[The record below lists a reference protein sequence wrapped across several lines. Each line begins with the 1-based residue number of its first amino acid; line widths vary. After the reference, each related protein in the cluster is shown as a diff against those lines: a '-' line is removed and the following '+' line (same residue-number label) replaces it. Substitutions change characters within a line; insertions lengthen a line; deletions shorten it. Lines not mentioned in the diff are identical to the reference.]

1 MESRIG
7 SKRYVALAVLAL
19 ALFRGPVAGSETI
32 SVDQVRVGMK
42 GHGLTVVRGY
52 GVERFDVE
60 VIGVLRNAAV
70 GRSVILVSLSGLGL
84 AETGVVAGMSGSP
97 VYLEGRLAGAVASG
111 WGFSKKAVAGVTPI
125 ESMASIVPERPPVAG
140 SGRAAGPP
148 IADRAAFFARL
159 AAVSEEVRL
168 EALRRALLESL
179 PATPAFAAG
188 GSTLLS
194 FQGVGIPAS
203 TLASFRE
210 PLSRLGVSEGNLGLL
225 GASPEVAAGGTAS
238 TAPATLAPGAAVTA
252 FLVRGDLQ
260 LGATG
265 TVTEVYP
272 DGRFVAFGHPF
283 LGAGELELPVASAEV
298 VTIVSSL
305 YQSFK
310 LANGGEPRY
319 RLTNDRDTGV
329 GGRTDRTASTIPV
342 TVLVEGDGRTPRE
355 FHFEAAS
362 HPKLLPL
369 LAGLVADA
377 SMTAADPT
385 PRDRLLSFRITLDT
399 ASGEVSYEDVAT
411 GGRAKESAVLSTVAL
426 AAAVADNDLGDPGI
440 RGIRLRFGSST
451 EERRLRLV
459 EAAPASRKVAPG
471 ETLVVAIRMAD
482 RRGEESVRVVRLPV
496 PPGTP
501 EGRATLVVSDGN
513 GATALRQL
521 LDPSEP
527 RTLGQFATFISRIVP
542 GNRLFAGLL
551 VAARGAATRSS
562 TLETLPPTAMALLA
576 GAREQGET
584 GIADVEA
591 RLVSEEIV
599 TFDRPVSGSVRIDV
613 DVDRSRPRGTR

>member
-1 MESRIG
+1 
-7 SKRYVALAVLAL
+7 
-19 ALFRGPVAGSETI
+19 
-32 SVDQVRVGMK
+32 
-42 GHGLTVVRGY
+42 
-52 GVERFDVE
+52 
-60 VIGVLRNAAV
+60 
-70 GRSVILVSLSGLGL
+70 
-84 AETGVVAGMSGSP
+84 MSGSP

-125 ESMASIVPERPPVAG
+125 ESMASIVPEKPRSPVP
-140 SGRAAGPP
+140 AGPP
-148 IADRAAFFARL
+148 GRRSQTARLLRAPRGRPRGDPAGGAPTRVAREPAGRTRVSGRGLDAPLVPGRGDSRFYRGHVSRAALPSRGERGESQRSWGPHP
-159 AAVSEEVRL
+159 AV
-168 EALRRALLESL
+168 
-179 PATPAFAAG
+179 ATVDPVSAVP
-188 GSTLLS
+188 STL
-194 FQGVGIPAS
+194 V
-203 TLASFRE
+203 
-210 PLSRLGVSEGNLGLL
+210 
-225 GASPEVAAGGTAS
+225 
-238 TAPATLAPGAAVTA
+238 PGAAVTA
-252 FLVRGDLQ
+252 YLVRGDLQ

-283 LGAGELELPVASAEV
+283 LGAGELELPVATAEV
-298 VTIVSSL
+298 VTVVSSL

-342 TVLVEGDGRTPRE
+342 TVLVEGDGRPARE
-355 FHFEAAS
+355 FRFEVAS

-411 GGRAKESAVLSTVAL
+411 GGRAKEAAVLSTVAL

-440 RGIRLRFGSST
+440 RGVRLRFESST

-459 EAAPASRKVAPG
+459 DAAPASRKVAPG
-471 ETLVVAIRMAD
+471 ETLVVAIRLAD

-496 PPGTP
+496 PAGTP

-513 GATALRQL
+513 SATALRQL

-527 RTLGQFATFISRIVP
+527 RTLGQFATFVSRIVP
-542 GNRLFAGLL
+542 GNRLLAGLL
-551 VAARGAATRSS
+551 VATRGAATRSS
-562 TLETLPPTAMALLA
+562 TLEALPAHRARASRRGARAGGDGNRRRRGAARVRGDRHFRPPRLGLRPNRRRRREGAPARNPMSQLPIRSCRRGPRARARFHPGRCPSVRPRPASRRPPRPGTSSRATWTGRRSLPTA
-576 GAREQGET
+576 G
-584 GIADVEA
+584 
-591 RLVSEEIV
+591 
-599 TFDRPVSGSVRIDV
+599 
-613 DVDRSRPRGTR
+613 

>member
-7 SKRYVALAVLAL
+7 SKRYVAFAALAL
-19 ALFRGPVAGSETI
+19 ALFRGPVAASEPLP
-32 SVDQVRVGMK
+32 VDQVRAGMK
-42 GHGLTVVRGY
+42 GYGLTVVRGY

-60 VIGVLRNAAV
+60 VLGVLRNVAV
-70 GRSVILVSLSGLGL
+70 GRSVILVSLSGLDL

-125 ESMASIVPERPPVAG
+125 ESMASIVPEKPGVGG
-140 SGRAAGPP
+140 SGRTAGPP
-148 IADRAAFFARL
+148 IADRAAFFAHL
-159 AAVSEEVRL
+159 AAVPEEVRL
-168 EALRRALLESL
+168 EELRRALLEGL
-179 PATPAFAAG
+179 PAQPVSAAG

-194 FQGVGIPAS
+194 FQGVGLAAS
-203 TLASFRE
+203 TVAAFRE
-210 PLSRLGVSEGNLGLL
+210 PLSRLGVSEGNLALL
-225 GASPEVAAGGTAS
+225 GASSPAGPGSSAS
-238 TAPATLAPGAAVTA
+238 TVPAALVPGASVTA
-252 FLVRGDLQ
+252 YLVRGDVQ

-283 LGAGELELPVASAEV
+283 LGAGELELPVAPAEV
-298 VTIVSSL
+298 VTVVPTS

-329 GGRTDRTASTIPV
+329 GGRTDRTAATIPV
-342 TVLVEGDGRTPRE
+342 NVLVEGEGRPPRE
-355 FHFEAAS
+355 FHFQAAS
-362 HPKLLPL
+362 HPKLLPV

-377 SMTAADPT
+377 AMTAADPT
-385 PRDRLLSFRITLDT
+385 PRDRLLSFRIALDT

-411 GGRAKESAVLSTVAL
+411 GGRSKEAAVLSTVAL
-426 AAAVADNDLGDPGI
+426 VADVADNDLGEPGI
-440 RGIRLRFGSST
+440 KGIRLRFESSA

-471 ETLVVAIRMAD
+471 ETLVVAIRLAD
-482 RRGEESVRVVRLPV
+482 RRGEESVRVVRLRV

-513 GATALRQL
+513 AATALRQL

-527 RTLGQFATFISRIVP
+527 RTLAQFATFVSRIVP
-542 GNRLFAGLL
+542 GNRLLAGLL
-551 VAARGAATRSS
+551 VATRSAATRSS
-562 TLETLPPTAMALLA
+562 TLEAIPPTALALLA

-584 GIADVEA
+584 GIGDVEA

-599 TFDRPVSGSVRIDV
+599 TYDRPVSGALRIDV
-613 DVDRSRPRGTR
+613 DVERPRPRGTR

>member
-1 MESRIG
+1 MESRRG
-7 SKRYVALAVLAL
+7 SKRYVTVAALAIG
-19 ALFRGPVAGSETI
+19 LFRAPVAASETLP
-32 SVDQVRVGMK
+32 VDQVRVGMT
-42 GHGLTVVRGY
+42 GYGLTVVRGY
-52 GVERFDVE
+52 GIERFDVE

-70 GRSVILVSLSGLGL
+70 GRSVILVSLSGLDL

-125 ESMASIVPERPPVAG
+125 ESMESIVPERPGVAG
-140 SGRAAGPP
+140 PGRAAGPP

-159 AAVSEEVRL
+159 AAVSEEARL
-168 EALRRALLESL
+168 EELRRAMLESL
-179 PATPAFAAG
+179 PAAHAFPAG
-188 GSTLLS
+188 DSTLLS
-194 FQGVGIPAS
+194 FQGAGIPAS
-203 TLASFRE
+203 TLAAFRE
-210 PLSRLGVSEGNLGLL
+210 PLSRLGVNEGNHGLL
-225 GASPEVAAGGTAS
+225 GASPAVATGGTAS
-238 TAPATLAPGAAVTA
+238 ASPSTLAPGAAVTA
-252 FLVRGDLQ
+252 YLVRGDLQ

-283 LGAGELELPVASAEV
+283 LGAGELELPVATAEV

-310 LANGGEPRY
+310 IANGGEPRY

-342 TVLVEGDGRTPRE
+342 TVLVEGEGRPTRE
-355 FHFEAAS
+355 FRFEAAS

-385 PRDRLLSFRITLDT
+385 PRDRLLSFRITLET

-451 EERRLRLV
+451 EERRLQLV

-471 ETLVVAIRMAD
+471 ETLVVAIRLAD
-482 RRGEESVRVVRLPV
+482 RRGEESVRIVRLSV

-542 GNRLFAGLL
+542 GNRLLAGLL
-551 VAARGAATRSS
+551 VATRGAATRSS
-562 TLETLPPTAMALLA
+562 TLESLPPTAMALLA
-576 GAREQGET
+576 GAREQGEM

-591 RLVSEEIV
+591 RLASEEII

-613 DVDRSRPRGTR
+613 DVERPRPRGTR

>member
-1 MESRIG
+1 MESRRG
-7 SKRYVALAVLAL
+7 SKRYVALAVLAI
-19 ALFRGPVAGSETI
+19 ALFQGPVAGSETLP
-32 SVDQVRVGMK
+32 VDQVRVGMK
-42 GHGLTVVRGY
+42 GYGLTVVRGY

-60 VIGVLRNAAV
+60 VLGVLRNAAV
-70 GRSVILVSLSGLGL
+70 GRSVILVSLSGLDL
-84 AETGVVAGMSGSP
+84 ADTGVVAGMSGSP
-97 VYLEGRLAGAVASG
+97 VYLEGRLAGAIASG

-125 ESMASIVPERPPVAG
+125 ESMASIVPERPVVAG
-140 SGRAAGPP
+140 PGRPAGPP

-159 AAVSEEVRL
+159 AIVPEETRL
-168 EALRRALLESL
+168 EELRRALLESL
-179 PATPAFAAG
+179 PAVPASSTG
-188 GSTLLS
+188 GTTLLS

-203 TLASFRE
+203 TVAAFRE
-210 PLSRLGVSEGNLGLL
+210 PLSRIGLSDANLALL
-225 GASPEVAAGGTAS
+225 GASPSAVAAGAETS
-238 TAPATLAPGAAVTA
+238 VPATLAPGASVTA

-265 TVTEVYP
+265 TVTEVFP

-283 LGAGELELPVASAEV
+283 LGAGELELPVAPAEV
-298 VTIVSSL
+298 VTVVSSL

-310 LANGGEPRY
+310 LASGGEPRY

-342 TVLVEGDGRTPRE
+342 TVLVGGDGRTPRE
-355 FHFEAAS
+355 FRFEAAS

-385 PRDRLLSFRITLDT
+385 PRDRLLSFRIALDT

-440 RGIRLRFGSST
+440 RGIRLRFESST

-471 ETLVVAIRMAD
+471 ETLVVAIRLAD

-513 GATALRQL
+513 SATALRQL

-527 RTLGQFATFISRIVP
+527 RTLGEFATFISRIVP
-542 GNRLFAGLL
+542 GNRLLAGLL
-551 VAARGAATRSS
+551 VATRGAATRSS
-562 TLETLPPTAMALLA
+562 TLEALPPTALALLA

-584 GIADVEA
+584 G
-591 RLVSEEIV
+591 
-599 TFDRPVSGSVRIDV
+599 
-613 DVDRSRPRGTR
+613 

>member
-1 MESRIG
+1 MESRRG
-7 SKRYVALAVLAL
+7 SKRYVALAMLAF
-19 ALFRGPVAGSETI
+19 ALFRGPVAASETLP
-32 SVDQVRVGMK
+32 VDQVRAGMK
-42 GHGLTVVRGY
+42 GYGLTVVRGY
-52 GVERFDVE
+52 GVEKFDVE

-70 GRSVILVSLSGLGL
+70 GRSVILVSLSGLDL
-84 AETGVVAGMSGSP
+84 AETGIVAGMSGSP
-97 VYLEGRLAGAVASG
+97 VYLEGKLAGAVASG

-125 ESMASIVPERPPVAG
+125 ESMASIVPERPGVSG
-140 SGRAAGPP
+140 SDRATGPP
-148 IADRAAFFARL
+148 IADRATSFAHL
-159 AAVSEEVRL
+159 AAIPEEDRL
-168 EALRRALLESL
+168 EELRRAFLESL
-179 PATPAFAAG
+179 PAAPAPLAG

-194 FQGVGIPAS
+194 FQGVGLAAS
-203 TLASFRE
+203 TVAAFRA
-210 PLSRLGVSEGNLGLL
+210 PLSRLGVSEGNLALL
-225 GASPEVAAGGTAS
+225 GASPAFPAGDSAS
-238 TAPATLAPGAAVTA
+238 TVPATLAPGASVTA
-252 FLVRGDLQ
+252 YLVRGDLQ

-283 LGAGELELPVASAEV
+283 LGAGELELPVAPSEV
-298 VTIVSSL
+298 VTVVPSL

-329 GGRTDRTASTIPV
+329 GGRTDRTAATIPV
-342 TVLVEGDGRTPRE
+342 TVLVEGDGRPPRA
-355 FHFEAAS
+355 FHFEVAS

-377 SMTAADPT
+377 SLTAADPT

-411 GGRAKESAVLSTVAL
+411 GGRAKEAAVLSTVAL

-451 EERRLRLV
+451 QERRLRLV
-459 EAAPASRKVAPG
+459 EAAPATRKVAPG
-471 ETLVVAIRMAD
+471 ETLVVAIRLAD
-482 RRGEESVRVVRLPV
+482 RRGEESVRVVRLAV

-501 EGRATLVVSDGN
+501 EGRATLVVSDGSN
-513 GATALRQL
+513 ATALRQL

-527 RTLGQFATFISRIVP
+527 RTLGQFATFVSRIVP
-542 GNRLFAGLL
+542 GNRLLAGLL
-551 VAARGAATRSS
+551 VATRGAATRSS
-562 TLETLPPTAMALLA
+562 TLETLPPTALALLA

-613 DVDRSRPRGTR
+613 DVERQRPRGTR

>member
-1 MESRIG
+1 M
-7 SKRYVALAVLAL
+7 
-19 ALFRGPVAGSETI
+19 
-32 SVDQVRVGMK
+32 
-42 GHGLTVVRGY
+42 
-52 GVERFDVE
+52 
-60 VIGVLRNAAV
+60 AA
-70 GRSVILVSLSGLGL
+70 
-84 AETGVVAGMSGSP
+84 
-97 VYLEGRLAGAVASG
+97 
-111 WGFSKKAVAGVTPI
+111 
-125 ESMASIVPERPPVAG
+125 
-140 SGRAAGPP
+140 
-148 IADRAAFFARL
+148 
-159 AAVSEEVRL
+159 
-168 EALRRALLESL
+168 
-179 PATPAFAAG
+179 
-188 GSTLLS
+188 
-194 FQGVGIPAS
+194 
-203 TLASFRE
+203 FRE
-210 PLSRLGVSEGNLGLL
+210 PLARLGVSEANLGLL
-225 GASPEVAAGGTAS
+225 GASPALGTGGPAATVPAS
-238 TAPATLAPGAAVTA
+238 LAPGAAVTA
-252 FLVRGDLQ
+252 YLVRGDLQ

-283 LGAGELELPVASAEV
+283 LGAGELELPVAPAEV
-298 VTIVSSL
+298 VTVVSSL

-342 TVLVEGDGRTPRE
+342 TVLVEGDGRAPRE

-411 GGRAKESAVLSTVAL
+411 GGRAKEAAVLSTVAL

-440 RGIRLRFGSST
+440 RSIRLRFASST

-459 EAAPASRKVAPG
+459 EAAPATRKVAPG
-471 ETLVVAIRMAD
+471 ETLVVAIRLAD

-496 PPGTP
+496 PSGTP

-513 GATALRQL
+513 SATALRQL

-527 RTLGQFATFISRIVP
+527 RTLAQFATFISRIVP

-551 VAARGAATRSS
+551 VATRGAATRSS
-562 TLETLPPTAMALLA
+562 TLEALPPTALALLA

-599 TFDRPVSGSVRIDV
+599 TFDRPVSGSIRIDV
-613 DVDRSRPRGTR
+613 DVERPRPRGTR